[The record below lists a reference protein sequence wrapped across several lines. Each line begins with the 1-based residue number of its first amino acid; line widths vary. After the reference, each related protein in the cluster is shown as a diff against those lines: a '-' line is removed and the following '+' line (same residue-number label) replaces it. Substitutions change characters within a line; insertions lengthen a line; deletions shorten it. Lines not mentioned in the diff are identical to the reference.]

1 MSSVC
6 SDEKVPLPDGAE
18 LRTALSIPSGDLP
31 PSGWPAVV
39 VVHEIFGLTS
49 EMAEVGDR
57 LAGAGYVAAV
67 PDFFSHGNRVACVAR
82 ALADSSL
89 GRPGPLVD
97 DIEATRSWLA
107 ERPEVDENRLAV
119 VGFCMGGG
127 FALLHAANGPPG
139 VRAAAVN
146 YCGVPGDAQKLA
158 KACPVVASFGGRDL
172 VYGRYAERLERHL
185 SSLGV
190 PHDVK
195 TYPDSG
201 HSFMTQ
207 GDHPAG
213 QLLFLP
219 LRIGYDPEAA
229 EDAWRRLFDF
239 FDQHVR
245 GWAAA

>member
-1 MSSVC
+1 MPSMR
-6 SDEKVPLPDGAE
+6 SDEKVALADGGE
-18 LRTALSIPSGDLP
+18 LDAALSTPGGDP
-31 PSGWPAVV
+31 PASGWPAVV
-39 VVHEIFGLTS
+39 VVHEVYGLTP
-49 EMAEVGDR
+49 EMAEVGER
-57 LAGAGYVAAV
+57 LAGVGYVAAV
-67 PDFFSHGNRVACVAR
+67 PDFFGHGNRVACVAR

-107 ERPEVDENRLAV
+107 ARPDVDDSRLAV

-139 VRAAAVN
+139 LRAAAVN

-158 KACPVVASFGGRDL
+158 KTCPVVASFGGRDL
-172 VYGRYAERLERHL
+172 VYGQYGKRLERHL
-185 SSLGV
+185 SSLSV

-207 GDHPAG
+207 GDHPLG
-213 QLLFLP
+213 RLLFLP
-219 LRIGYDPEAA
+219 LRAGYDEEAA
-229 EDAWRRLFDF
+229 EDAWRRLFAF
-239 FDQHVR
+239 FDEHVR
-245 GWAAA
+245 GGPS